1 MPVLLP
7 RGRDAREGH
16 RQDAC
21 ATAKAII
28 GSYEPVRRKFQKA
41 QYITSMNKKT
51 EKDISGDIAELKVMA
66 MDSLAS
72 FNVLFEHIS
81 GQELKI
87 KELGNNEL
95 LSLFFK
101 ILLSINSELE
111 LLCENPKTA
120 ERRSYIKGAG
130 PDSIDYIN
138 SLMAQCRKQNFSDIL
153 IAAIIEATTLDQ
165 SRINEKKDEE
175 IIKFKLA
182 HGDRLVKSG
191 IKLIVD
197 YTVLISILD
206 NSRSS
211 LTRLT
216 PFISEKISLSEIFD
230 SKTDLHTVPI
240 AELQERFQK
249 MDPFLSGD
257 RVFRFSEGRFL
268 PAKIGPVR
276 PVDKFYGFIS
286 AKEFFRKYLAAFSE
300 KGENFPLLITSLP
313 GLGKTHFTISYSL
326 YFQNLTLILCEPH
339 ELEKPLVDLIAIL
352 GKRSNRRFVLFFD
365 DVDTRKIDWY
375 YFRTNIGGSCVLP
388 ENITVIIASNYE
400 FPANILSRG
409 KGFAFPFFDEITC
422 QEMVHDFL
430 MAMGMKA
437 PSKELVSVIAADYV
451 EEFGQHI
458 FEELSPRTLVRY
470 LERYLSDSVKRKKVM
485 DQSRQE
491 VITSPDAMCFYE
503 ANQKVIERLKNS
515 V

>member
-1 MPVLLP
+1 M
-7 RGRDAREGH
+7 
-16 RQDAC
+16 
-21 ATAKAII
+21 
-28 GSYEPVRRKFQKA
+28 S
-41 QYITSMNKKT
+41 KKT
-51 EKDISGDIAELKVMA
+51 GKNIGGDISGDIASLKA
-66 MDSLAS
+66 LANDSLAS

-81 GQELKI
+81 GQGLKI
-87 KELGNNEL
+87 KELGNSEL

-101 ILLSINSELE
+101 ILISISSELD
-111 LLCENPKTA
+111 LLHKNPQTA
-120 ERRSYIKGAG
+120 SRRSCVSGIE

-138 SLMAQCRKQNFSDIL
+138 SLMALCRKQNFNDIL
-153 IAAIIEATTLDQ
+153 IAAIIETTTLDQ
-165 SRINEKKDEE
+165 SLVNEKKDEE

-191 IKLIVD
+191 IKLVVD
-197 YTVLISILD
+197 YRAIIS
-206 NSRSS
+206 SRDTSGSS

-216 PFISEKISLSEIFD
+216 PFIREKLSLSEIFD

-257 RVFRFSEGRFL
+257 RVFRFSEGRFF

-276 PVDKFYGFIS
+276 PIEKFYGFPS

-326 YFQNLTLILCEPH
+326 YFQNLTLILCEPY

-400 FPANILSRG
+400 CPANILSRG

-437 PSKELVSVIAADYV
+437 PSKELVSIIASDYV

-470 LERYLSDSVKRKKVM
+470 LERYLSDSVKRKKVL
-485 DQSRQE
+485 DQSRQD
-491 VITSPDAMCFYE
+491 VITAPDAMCFYE
-503 ANQKVIERLKNS
+503 ANQKVIQRLKDS

>member
-1 MPVLLP
+1 M
-7 RGRDAREGH
+7 R
-16 RQDAC
+16 
-21 ATAKAII
+21 
-28 GSYEPVRRKFQKA
+28 
-41 QYITSMNKKT
+41 KKT
-51 EKDISGDIAELKVMA
+51 ESTSEKKITGDIAHLKILA

-81 GQELKI
+81 GQGLKI
-87 KELGNNEL
+87 KELGNSEL
-95 LSLFFK
+95 LLLFFK
-101 ILLSINSELE
+101 LLISISSELD
-111 LLCENPKTA
+111 LLAENLQSA
-120 ERRSYIKGAG
+120 SRRNFIAGAG

-138 SLMAQCRKQNFSDIL
+138 SLMALCRKQNFSDIL

-191 IKLIVD
+191 IKLVVD
-197 YTVLISILD
+197 YIDILSGID
-206 NSRSS
+206 KSTSS

-216 PFISEKISLSEIFD
+216 PFVREKLSRSEIFD
-230 SKTDLHTVPI
+230 SKTDLHAMPI
-240 AELQERFQK
+240 AVLQERFQK

-257 RVFRFSEGRFL
+257 RVFRFSEGKFF

-276 PVDKFYGFIS
+276 PVDKFYGFFP

-326 YFQNLTLILCEPH
+326 YFQNLTLILCEPN
-339 ELEKPLVDLIAIL
+339 ELEKPLVDLISIL
-352 GKRSNRRFVLFFD
+352 SMRSNRRFVLFFD
-365 DVDTRKIDWY
+365 DVDARKIDWY

-400 FPANILSRG
+400 FPANVLSRG
-409 KGFAFPFFDEITC
+409 RGFAFPFFDEITC

-430 MAMGMKA
+430 MSMGMKT
-437 PSKELVSVIAADYV
+437 PSKELVSVIASDYV

-470 LERYLSDSVKRKKVM
+470 LERYHSDSVKRKKVL
-485 DQSRQE
+485 DLARQN
-491 VITSPDAMCFYE
+491 VITTPDAMCFYE
-503 ANQKVIERLKNS
+503 ANQKVIQRLKDS

>member
-1 MPVLLP
+1 M
-7 RGRDAREGH
+7 
-16 RQDAC
+16 
-21 ATAKAII
+21 
-28 GSYEPVRRKFQKA
+28 S
-41 QYITSMNKKT
+41 KKT
-51 EKDISGDIAELKVMA
+51 EKNPGKDVGGDIANLKALA

-81 GQELKI
+81 GQGLKI
-87 KELGNNEL
+87 KELGNSEL
-95 LSLFFK
+95 LTLFFK
-101 ILLSINSELE
+101 ILISISSELD
-111 LLCENPKTA
+111 LLHKNPQTA
-120 ERRSYIKGAG
+120 SRRSCVSGTE

-138 SLMAQCRKQNFSDIL
+138 SLMALCRKQNFNDIL
-153 IAAIIEATTLDQ
+153 IAAIIETTTLDQ
-165 SRINEKKDEE
+165 SLVNEKKDEE

-182 HGDRLVKSG
+182 HGDRLVKTG
-191 IKLIVD
+191 IKLVVD
-197 YTVLISILD
+197 YMDIISSLD
-206 NSRSS
+206 RSGSS

-216 PFISEKISLSEIFD
+216 PFIREKLSLSEIFD

-257 RVFRFSEGRFL
+257 RVFRFSEGRFF

-276 PVDKFYGFIS
+276 PVDKFYGFTS

-300 KGENFPLLITSLP
+300 KGENLPLLITSLP

-400 FPANILSRG
+400 CPANILSRG

-437 PSKELVSVIAADYV
+437 PSKELVSIIASDYV

-470 LERYLSDSVKRKKVM
+470 LERYLSDSVKRKKVL
-485 DQSRQE
+485 DQSRQD

-503 ANQKVIERLKNS
+503 ANQKVIQRLKDS

>member
-1 MPVLLP
+1 M
-7 RGRDAREGH
+7 
-16 RQDAC
+16 
-21 ATAKAII
+21 
-28 GSYEPVRRKFQKA
+28 S
-41 QYITSMNKKT
+41 KKT
-51 EKDISGDIAELKVMA
+51 GKTLENAVGGNIATLKGLA
-66 MDSLAS
+66 TDSLAS
-72 FNVLFEHIS
+72 FNVLFEHMS

-87 KELGNNEL
+87 RELGNSEL
-95 LSLFFK
+95 LSLFSK
-101 ILLSINSELE
+101 ILTSISSELD
-111 LLCENPKTA
+111 LLRENPQTA
-120 ERRSYIKGAG
+120 SRASSVVGLE

-197 YTVLISILD
+197 YTDLISSLD
-206 NSRSS
+206 KRISS

-216 PFISEKISLSEIFD
+216 PFIKEKISLSEIFD

-257 RVFRFSEGRFL
+257 RVFRFSEGRFF

-276 PVDKFYGFIS
+276 PVDKFYGFIA
-286 AKEFFRKYLAAFSE
+286 AKDFFRKYLAAFSE
-300 KGENFPLLITSLP
+300 KGENFPLLISSLP

-326 YFQNLTLILCEPH
+326 YFKNLTLILCEPN

-388 ENITVIIASNYE
+388 ENITVIVASNYE

-430 MAMGMKA
+430 VSMGMKA
-437 PSKELVSVIAADYV
+437 PSKELISVMASDYV

-470 LERYLSDSVKRKKVM
+470 LERYLSDSVKRKKFLELSK
-485 DQSRQE
+485 QN
-491 VITSPDAMCFYE
+491 VISSPDAMCFYE
-503 ANQKVIERLKNS
+503 ANQKVIQRLKDS

>member
-1 MPVLLP
+1 M
-7 RGRDAREGH
+7 
-16 RQDAC
+16 
-21 ATAKAII
+21 
-28 GSYEPVRRKFQKA
+28 S
-41 QYITSMNKKT
+41 KKT
-51 EKDISGDIAELKVMA
+51 ENTLVSDVGGDITGLKA
-66 MDSLAS
+66 LAKDSLAS
-72 FNVLFEHIS
+72 FNVLFEHTS

-87 KELGNNEL
+87 RDLGNSEL

-101 ILLSINSELE
+101 ILVSIDSELD
-111 LLCENPKTA
+111 LLRGSSQTA
-120 ERRSYIKGAG
+120 SRRSCVCGKG
-130 PDSIDYIN
+130 PDSIDFIN

-153 IAAIIEATTLDQ
+153 IAAIIEATTLEQ

-191 IKLIVD
+191 IKLIIGYID
-197 YTVLISILD
+197 FMECLD
-206 NSRSS
+206 KSGSS

-216 PFISEKISLSEIFD
+216 PFVREKISLSEIFD
-230 SKTDLHTVPI
+230 SKTDLHSMPI
-240 AELQERFQK
+240 DVLQLRFQK

-257 RVFRFSEGRFL
+257 RVFRFSEGRFF

-276 PVDKFYGFIS
+276 PVDKFYGFFP
-286 AKEFFRKYLAAFSE
+286 AKDFFRKYLAAFSE

-313 GLGKTHFTISYSL
+313 GLGKTHFTISYTL

-388 ENITVIIASNYE
+388 ENITIIIASNYE
-400 FPANILSRG
+400 CPANILSRG

-430 MAMGMKA
+430 TSMGMKA
-437 PSKELVSVIAADYV
+437 PSKELVSVIASDYV
-451 EEFGQHI
+451 EEFGQHV

-485 DQSRQE
+485 DLSRQN
-491 VITSPDAMCFYE
+491 VITTPDAMCFYE
-503 ANQKVIERLKNS
+503 ANQKVIQRLKDS